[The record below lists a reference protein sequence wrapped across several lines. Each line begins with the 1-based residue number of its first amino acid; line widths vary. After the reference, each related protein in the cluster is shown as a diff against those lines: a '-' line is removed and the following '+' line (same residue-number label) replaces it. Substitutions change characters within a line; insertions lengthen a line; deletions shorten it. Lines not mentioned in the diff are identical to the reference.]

1 MLRPRK
7 MRFIEFTVLKN
18 DMDAAL
24 EYLGKKAAI
33 HFPKTERKSETPE
46 TQRIR
51 VLIDRLCNAAFF
63 LGIDVSQFDEDVSV
77 PKEAEQILGEKLC
90 SVIEE
95 IENRQK
101 ETEKEDLRVRDTI
114 NEASAFS
121 KMNVPFSEL
130 EQLSYL
136 TLRLGRIDPKGIPE
150 LRETLG
156 ERAVVIPLESGN
168 RVLAASSRKGRFA
181 LDSSLK
187 KFSFEPI
194 SIPEDYKG
202 IPSEMLTGLEEQLTH
217 LDTEL
222 EKLNVEKEALREN
235 VSADIKKLVS
245 SWRMALAIEEIKAR
259 FTATENIYQFSG
271 WIPADIAREIANGLL
286 KITDGRI
293 AIRSFLPEEVPSVA
307 NGSEKVPV
315 SMKHGAFVKGFE
327 VVVFSYGAPLYGT
340 IDPTPIVAFFFTLM
354 FGIMFGDMGQGF
366 VLLLAGILTS
376 KKGPKNLAKFV
387 HFSTP
392 LISVGIASMI
402 MGFLAGSVF
411 ANEQLL
417 VAPTRAL
424 TSALTGQPSD
434 RILHIL
440 PMAEEG
446 GSLIKLMYF
455 FGFTISIGVILN
467 SLGLLINIFNRCV
480 LKKYE
485 PAFFSKTG
493 LAGLL
498 MFWYAIFIAL
508 RIILGGS
515 FVLPDFA
522 GLLIPLSCII
532 FGPVI
537 WRIITGKRPFFE
549 HGLFLF
555 IMEGFVEILETVS
568 TYISNTVSFLRV
580 GAFALSHAV
589 FSFIIFYFTDRLA
602 GSSISGTFSAAL
614 IIILGNA
621 IILVLEGLIVAIQ
634 VMRLQYYEF
643 FNKFFIETGVK
654 FTPFRLKT
662 NNMKV

>member
-7 MRFIEFTVLKN
+7 MRFVELTILKN

-24 EYLGKKAAI
+24 EYLGKKGAI
-33 HFPKTERKSETPE
+33 HFPETERKNDTPE

-51 VLIDRLCNAAFF
+51 VLIDRLCNSASF
-63 LGIDVSQFDEDVSV
+63 LGIDLSQFDEDVSV
-77 PKEAEQILGEKLC
+77 PKEAEQIIVEKLC

-101 ETEKEDLRVRDTI
+101 ETEQEQLRVRETI

-121 KMNVPFSEL
+121 KMDVPFSEL

-136 TLRLGRIDPKGIPE
+136 TLRLGRIDPKGITE

-156 ERAVVIPLESGN
+156 ERAIVIPLESGN

-194 SIPEDYKG
+194 SVPEDYQG
-202 IPSEMLTGLEEQLTH
+202 IPSEMLAGLEEQLAR
-217 LDTEL
+217 LDAEL
-222 EKLNVEKEALREN
+222 EKINAEKEALCEN
-235 VSADIKKLVS
+235 VSMDIKRLVS
-245 SWRMALAIEEIKAR
+245 SWRMALVIEEIKAR
-259 FTATENIYQFSG
+259 FTATENIYHFSG

-286 KITDGRI
+286 EITGGRV
-293 AIRSFLPEEVPSVA
+293 AIRSYIPEEVPSVA

-327 VVVFSYGAPLYGT
+327 GVVFSYGAPLYGT

-376 KKGPKNLAKFV
+376 KRGLKKLAKLSS
-387 HFSTP
+387 FSTP

-417 VAPTRAL
+417 VAPSRAI
-424 TSALTGQPSD
+424 TAALTGQPSD

-446 GSLIKLMYF
+446 GSLTKLLYF
-455 FGFTISIGVILN
+455 FGFTISIGVVLN
-467 SLGLLINIFNRCV
+467 SLGLLINIFNRCT